1 MEAELMI
8 DRNRQRFRQLP
19 EYDEQ
24 MTRLKEEYPQVCKIA
39 NRYSLLIFLTDLI
52 LFVASFIA
60 LNFLFMVAPDS
71 KDKFVTTVM
80 FALVLSIAVGNM
92 VNPYLLDMKD
102 EAIDK
107 YVYNAHQTNHPE

>member
-1 MEAELMI
+1 MI
-8 DRNRQRFRQLP
+8 NRNRQRFRQLP
-19 EYDEQ
+19 EYEER
-24 MTRLKEEYPQVCKIA
+24 MTHLKEEYPQVCKIA
-39 NRYSLLIFLTDLI
+39 NRYNLLIFLTDLI

-60 LNFLFMVAPDS
+60 LNFLFMVEPGS
-71 KDKFVTTVM
+71 KDKFVATVM

-107 YVYNAHQTNHPE
+107 YVYNAHQTTHPE

>member
-1 MEAELMI
+1 MI

-71 KDKFVTTVM
+71 KE
-80 FALVLSIAVGNM
+80 IR
-92 VNPYLLDMKD
+92 
-102 EAIDK
+102 
-107 YVYNAHQTNHPE
+107 NHSNVRLGAFHSRWKHG

>member
-1 MEAELMI
+1 MI
-8 DRNRQRFRQLP
+8 DQNRQRFRQLP
-19 EYDEQ
+19 EYDER

-39 NRYSLLIFLTDLI
+39 NRYSLVIFFIDII

-71 KDKFVTTVM
+71 KDKFVTTFM
-80 FALVLSIAVGNM
+80 LALLLSMAVGNM
-92 VNPYLLDMKD
+92 VNPHLLDMKD

-107 YVYNAHQTNHPE
+107 YVVKARQTKHPK

>member
-1 MEAELMI
+1 MI

-39 NRYSLLIFLTDLI
+39 NRYSLLIFFIDLI

-71 KDKFVTTVM
+71 SDKFVTMVM
-80 FALVLSIAVGNM
+80 LALLLSIAIGNI

-107 YVYNAHQTNHPE
+107 YVRKAHRTNHSE

>member
-1 MEAELMI
+1 MI

-24 MTRLKEEYPQVCKIA
+24 MDRLKEEYPQVCKIA
-39 NRYSLLIFLTDLI
+39 NRYSLLIFFIDII

-60 LNFLFMVAPDS
+60 LNFLFMVEPGS
-71 KDKFVTTVM
+71 EDKFVTTVM

-107 YVYNAHQTNHPE
+107 YVSKAHRTNHSE

>member
-1 MEAELMI
+1 
-8 DRNRQRFRQLP
+8 
-19 EYDEQ
+19 

-39 NRYSLLIFLTDLI
+39 NRYSLLIFFIDII

-80 FALVLSIAVGNM
+80 FALVLSIAIGNM

-107 YVYNAHQTNHPE
+107 YVYNAHQTNHSE

>member
-1 MEAELMI
+1 MI

-39 NRYSLLIFLTDLI
+39 NRYSLLIFFIDII
-52 LFVASFIA
+52 LFVTSFVA
-60 LNFLFMVAPDS
+60 LNFLFLVAPDS
-71 KDKFVTTVM
+71 EDKFVTTFM
-80 FALVLSIAVGNM
+80 LALLLSMAVGNM
-92 VNPYLLDMKD
+92 VNPHLLDRKD

-107 YVYNAHQTNHPE
+107 YVIKARRTNHSE

>member
-1 MEAELMI
+1 MI

-39 NRYSLLIFLTDLI
+39 NRYILLIFFINIL
-52 LFVASFIA
+52 LFVVSFIA

-71 KDKFVTTVM
+71 EDKFVTM
-80 FALVLSIAVGNM
+80 AMLALLLSIAIGNM

-107 YVYNAHQTNHPE
+107 YVYNAHQTHHPE